1 MKRFLF
7 GFRFKSINTIC
18 SSPSFQK
25 EITNLQELAEK
36 RRSTI
41 DELQCHIEDTTG
53 KAELAIENA
62 NRKVNEARA
71 SLNKEL
77 SLLKTEK
84 KDLMLKIEDLQKEL
98 EATGAK
104 RDELEV
110 QCTRLKQENEQLSAK
125 SVELSALLVDH
136 EANKLLIDQ
145 LREEQ
150 QQIVLQ
156 LRAES
161 ELKAKELNESNESL
175 KEQLTQKEHLIAKLR
190 RDVEDQIEERKIHEK
205 RGVMIVRELKKQLN
219 NEKKLKER
227 LQEKFGE
234 LQSEKSFDLGSKS
247 FDAQSVGSWSFLSN
261 KDQNVTGKCFCTL
274 KVAV

>member
-1 MKRFLF
+1 M
-7 GFRFKSINTIC
+7 
-18 SSPSFQK
+18 
-25 EITNLQELAEK
+25 AEK

-41 DELQCHIEDTTG
+41 DELQCHIEDTAG

-62 NRKVNEARA
+62 NKKVNETRA
-71 SLNKEL
+71 SLQKEL

-84 KDLMLKIEDLQKEL
+84 KDLMLKIEELQKEL
-98 EATGAK
+98 ETAGAR

-110 QCTRLKQENEQLSAK
+110 QCRRFKEENEQLAGK
-125 SVELSALLVDH
+125 SDELSALQEEH
-136 EANKLLIDQ
+136 EASKLLIDQ
-145 LREEQ
+145 MRDEQ
-150 QQIVLQ
+150 QQTLLQ
-156 LRAES
+156 VRAES
-161 ELKAKELNESNESL
+161 ELKEKELNESNESL
-175 KEQLTQKEHLIAKLR
+175 KEQLAQKEHLIAKLR

-247 FDAQSVGSWSFLSN
+247 FDAQSVGSWSFLSSSN
-261 KDQNVTGKCFCTL
+261 KDQNVTGE
-274 KVAV
+274 